1 MARLWTVVLPFVFA
15 FAWPFLLEAWVGWWL
30 NSGRGVAFMA
40 IVLGVLAALFALARP
55 ARPWPSAWAVAAGGF
70 AGSAILLFRTGPGT
84 IWPIV
89 LVFAAALSIASALV
103 GAGAVRWSRAGRKA

>member
-15 FAWPFLLEAWVGWWL
+15 FTWPFLLEGSVGWWL
-30 NSGRGVAFMA
+30 NSGRGVALM
-40 IVLGVLAALFALARP
+40 VVGLGVLAALFALGRP

-70 AGSAILLFRTGPGT
+70 AGSAILLFRTGAGT

-89 LVFAAALSIASALV
+89 LVFAAVLSIAAALV
-103 GAGAVRWSRAGRKA
+103 GAGAVRTLRVRR